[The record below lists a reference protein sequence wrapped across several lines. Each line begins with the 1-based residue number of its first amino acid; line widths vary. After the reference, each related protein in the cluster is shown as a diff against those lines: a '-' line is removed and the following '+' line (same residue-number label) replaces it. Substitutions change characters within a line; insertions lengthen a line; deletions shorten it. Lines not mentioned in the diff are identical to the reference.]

1 MRLPQRRAGSAGCI
15 GMIINFACSQCAMP
29 FKVNSKHAGRTGR
42 CKGCG
47 NRMTIPAAPAADV
60 ARTGRFRLGDQPAA
74 QDAGLSP
81 SMQLAAISEDL
92 KPLKP
97 KKAAPVAAA
106 EPTSY
111 KLAPILK
118 PSPQQQRAHNRAKPA
133 GKLKRAYQ
141 KQITNLSSL
150 LGWLANLCLLL
161 TFPCIF
167 LFLLGILL
175 RNWNFVLYGT
185 TGVCIFSAARILL
198 IITHLAFI
206 PFRVSLQEGLLFL
219 IPPVTLYFIYKYW
232 PQMRKSAA
240 GLVAPIFLVI
250 ALFFAFE
257 YIPYL
262 AGQHREGDSSIPGR
276 IELKLDETSRSI
288 KNEL

>member
-1 MRLPQRRAGSAGCI
+1 
-15 GMIINFACSQCAMP
+15 MIINFACSQCAMP
-29 FKVNSKHAGRTGR
+29 FKVNSKLAGRTGR

-111 KLAPILK
+111 KLAPIPK

-141 KQITNLSSL
+141 KQIANLTGL
-150 LGWLANLCLLL
+150 LGRLANLCLLL

-167 LFLLGILL
+167 LVLLGILL

-198 IITHLAFI
+198 IIAQLAFI
-206 PFRVSLQEGLLFL
+206 PFRVSFREGVLFL

-232 PQMRKSAA
+232 PQMRKTAA
-240 GLVAPIFLVI
+240 GLVGPIFLVI
-250 ALFFAFE
+250 ALFLAFE

-262 AGQHREGDSSIPGR
+262 AGQHREGDSTIPGR
-276 IELKLDETSRSI
+276 IELKLDEASRSV
-288 KNEL
+288 KSKLQTTSEKR